1 MKVFTQLVVKVVK
14 YHMVLN
20 ILVFVSAI
28 HAREQGSNKKTASL
42 SCALSLVRQ
51 LFHMREIEPFTG
63 ETKKRKIESVSSI
76 FEDR

>member
-1 MKVFTQLVVKVVK
+1 MI
-14 YHMVLN
+14 LN
-20 ILVFVSAI
+20 ILVFISAI

-63 ETKKRKIESVSSI
+63 ETKKRKTESVSLL